1 MAQKTD
7 IIYIDNGDRIT
18 GEIVK
23 LERGILEYKTDNLS
37 TLRVKWEY
45 VVRISSIQQFD
56 IELESGARYIGTIE
70 QAEEE
75 GKMVVRVSEDIDY
88 TVDLS
93 SVVKIYPLRSNFWK
107 RLTGYLDA
115 GLSFQRANRR
125 TEWKLGGEVNY
136 RGERWHYRTIAT
148 SYYSNQQD
156 IEGTTR
162 NDASFTGQRLLK
174 NRWIAVLAT
183 THEQND
189 ELNLDY
195 RALVGGSFGRFLVQS
210 NRQLLAA
217 YAGVT
222 GTREK
227 YTDSEDI
234 GYNAEVMIAARYEA
248 FKYGSPKLDF
258 ITTLNVF
265 PSITSWGRV
274 RADFSAR
281 LSYEIFSN
289 FFFTIDGFYNYD
301 SQPPGELAVKHDY
314 GIDTVITWSFK

>member
-1 MAQKTD
+1 MIDCGMRGRTCRLTLYVFLVFSLCLILPSLLMAQKTD
-7 IIYIDNGDRIT
+7 VIYADNGDRIT
-18 GEIVK
+18 GKIVK

-45 VVRISSIQQFD
+45 VVRLSSNLRYD

-70 QAEEE
+70 QAEEV
-75 GKMVVRVSEDIDY
+75 GKMVIRVSEDIDY

-107 RLTGYLDA
+107 RVTGYLDA
-115 GLSFQRANRR
+115 GLSFQRANHR

-136 RGERWHYRTIAT
+136 RGERWHYRTVAT
-148 SYYSNQQD
+148 SYYSNRQGV
-156 IEGTTR
+156 EGTTR
-162 NDASFTGQRLLK
+162 NDASVTGQRILK

-195 RALVGGSFGRFLVQS
+195 RALVGGAFGRFLVQS
-210 NRQLLAA
+210 NRQILAA

-234 GYNAEVMIAARYEA
+234 GYNAEVMISARYEA
-248 FKYGSPKLDF
+248 FKYDSPKLDLSPHSMSSPASPRGAVSGQIF
-258 ITTLNVF
+258 QLV
-265 PSITSWGRV
+265 
-274 RADFSAR
+274 SATR
-281 LSYEIFSN
+281 SF
-289 FFFTIDGFYNYD
+289 
-301 SQPPGELAVKHDY
+301 
-314 GIDTVITWSFK
+314 VISSSL